1 MKYVKKILFAL
12 ITFILGIILIYNVYN
27 VISLKILKKD
37 LATVNGYAILEV
49 VSGSMEPTIHVGDII
64 VIDTKPEYFNVE
76 DIITFYDKAGA
87 FVTHRIV
94 SINDKEMLTKG
105 DNNNSQDE
113 VTTTDKIV
121 GKYVTKINGGGKL
134 LAALRSPFTM
144 IMILVIGI
152 LVCVLMSTD
161 KDGEVI
167 LDEEEKEFQ
176 EFLKQKNELTEKKET
191 SQQEKTEESKEP
203 KKTSSSKKKTTQT
216 NSKKKTTSSKKKTN
230 NTKAKAKQKK
240 K

>member
-12 ITFILGIILIYNVYN
+12 ITFILSIILIYNIYN
-27 VISLKILKKD
+27 VVSLKILKKD

-144 IMILVIGI
+144 IMILIIGI
-152 LVCVLMSTD
+152 LVCVLLSTD
-161 KDGEVI
+161 KDGEII
-167 LDEEEKEFQ
+167 LDKEEKEFQ

-191 SQQEKTEESKEP
+191 SLQMETEEKKEAKP
-203 KKTSSSKKKTTQT
+203 KKTSSSKKKTTGT
-216 NSKKKTTSSKKKTN
+216 NSKRKATSSKKKTN
-230 NTKAKAKQKK
+230 NTKAKQKK